1 MLFEPLV
8 GIFAKVFVGI
18 FKWLDQNM
26 LVYILTSTKNFE
38 YAIAFCCAILFL
50 LATVFI
56 TLRQARKL
64 PKSYIVQ
71 VVDMYGQKATPVDL
85 RVVFKTFEAAE
96 SYARFYREVYSEQY
110 KFRVIGIRD

>member
-8 GIFAKVFVGI
+8 GIFAKVCTGI

-26 LVYILTSTKNFE
+26 LIYILTTAKNFE

-50 LATVFI
+50 LATIFI

-85 RVVFKTFEAAE
+85 RVVFKTFAAAE
-96 SYARFYREVYSEQY
+96 SYAQFYREVYSEQY
-110 KFRVIGIRD
+110 KFRVIGVRY